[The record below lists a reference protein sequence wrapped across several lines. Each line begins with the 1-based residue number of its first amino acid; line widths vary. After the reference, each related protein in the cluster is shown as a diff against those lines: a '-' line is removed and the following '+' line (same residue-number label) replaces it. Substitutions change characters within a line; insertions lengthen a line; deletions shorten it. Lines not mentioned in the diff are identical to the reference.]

1 MEALQWAQ
9 KWEEYSSLHYGYEDL
24 YFSSGYSS

>member
-9 KWEEYSSLHYGYEDL
+9 KWEEYSSLHYGYE